1 MTNKHTDQNKTNA
14 SSSEQS
20 SPTSSDV
27 AVNSTGTQTPAT
39 GQNASTGSN
48 HDQASTTAAATTA
61 SVTDKNQTA
70 TPSSTTTA
78 KATQAE
84 ADKNTADTRQ
94 QTPPPQAPRNEDE
107 GRKKAFI
114 KIILLMLLI
123 LLLCLIGYGLWKGYQ
138 PKELEIQGRVEA
150 DTIHISTKV
159 PSRIDEIYVEEGQ
172 AVKKG
177 QALVRLHSPEV
188 ESKKQQAYA
197 GLQTALALQSTADRG
212 SEQENIDALYAN
224 WQSVKAQE
232 QFAAATLRR
241 GSNLYKEGV
250 ISRQSRDEMQAAAT
264 SSSQMAEAAYQQ
276 YARAKRGSTSEQKS
290 SADAQVDMARASVA
304 EVNALE
310 AETQLLAPISGTISK
325 TYGKVSELVSAGV
338 PVVSLIDDQNLW
350 VSLNIREDQYAGVY
364 QAKTLDGYVPALNKN
379 ISFSI
384 KNIDAEG
391 EFATIKNTRQTGGY
405 DIRSFKLHLLP
416 VGHVTD
422 LKSGMSV
429 LFKVREDK

>member
-1 MTNKHTDQNKTNA
+1 MTNQHTDQNKTNA
-14 SSSEQS
+14 ASTEHNAPPHADASQS
-20 SPTSSDV
+20 SNTPAAAPQNTANTALNQDSSD
-27 AVNSTGTQTPAT
+27 QQP
-39 GQNASTGSN
+39 QM
-48 HDQASTTAAATTA
+48 
-61 SVTDKNQTA
+61 
-70 TPSSTTTA
+70 
-78 KATQAE
+78 
-84 ADKNTADTRQ
+84 
-94 QTPPPQAPRNEDE
+94 QTPPPNNTPPPNPPSDED
-107 GRKKAFI
+107 GRKKSII

-188 ESKKQQAYA
+188 QSKKQQAYA

-310 AETQLLAPISGTISK
+310 EETQLLAPISGTISK

-364 QAKTLDGYVPALNKN
+364 QAKTLEGYVPALNKN

-405 DIRSFKLHLLP
+405 DIRSFKLHLVP
-416 VGHVTD
+416 VGHVAE